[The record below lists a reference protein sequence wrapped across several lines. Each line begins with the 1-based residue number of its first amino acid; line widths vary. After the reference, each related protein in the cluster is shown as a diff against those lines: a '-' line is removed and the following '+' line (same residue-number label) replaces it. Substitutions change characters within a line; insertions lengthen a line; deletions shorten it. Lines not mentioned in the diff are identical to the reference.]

1 MTSRIPDKA
10 TVDGLEDRWNE
21 VWQSQGT
28 YRFDESKDREQIYS
42 IDTPPPTVSG
52 SLHVGHVF
60 SYTHTDV
67 VARYQRM
74 CGREVF
80 YPMGWD
86 DNGLPTERRVQNY
99 FGVRCDPTLPYEE
112 GFEPPHV
119 GGEGKSI
126 KAADQQPISRRNFV
140 ELCERLT
147 EEDEKQFEA
156 LWRHLG
162 LSVDWSRTYQTIA
175 PNAQAVAQQAFLRSL
190 ARGEAY
196 QAEAPTLWDVTFRT
210 AVAQAELEDRERPG
224 AYHRLA
230 FEKAA
235 DAEEATGSYESVWIE
250 TTRPE
255 LLPACV
261 ALVAHPD
268 DERYQP
274 LFGKHVR
281 TPLFGVE
288 VPVVAHRLAS
298 PDKGSGIAMIC
309 TFGDVTDV
317 VWWRELGLPMRSVL
331 GRDGR
336 FRTEPPA
343 GLESDEASTA
353 YAELAGKTVFSA
365 QQRIVEMLVE
375 ADVMDGEPRSI
386 SHPVKFFEKGDKPLE
401 IVTSRQW
408 YIANGGRDEALRGE
422 LLARGEALDFLPS
435 HMGKRYENWVNG
447 LTGDWLISRQR
458 FFGVPIP
465 VWYPLDA
472 DGEPVWD
479 SPIVPAEDTLPVDP
493 SVDTA
498 PGYDEAQRDAAGG
511 FTGEKDIMDTWATSS
526 LTPQIV
532 GGWRDDPALFAKV
545 FPMDLRP
552 QGQDIIRTW
561 LFSTVVRS
569 HLEHGELPWKHAAI
583 SGWILDPD
591 RKKMSKSKGN
601 VVTPMGLLEQHG
613 SDAVRYWAAS
623 ARLGT
628 DAAFDEGQMKIG
640 RRLANKV
647 LNAAKFALGATGI
660 STAADASLED
670 GIRATAHV
678 TGGVLD
684 GDADGTG
691 SPVTEPLDRALLAGL
706 ADVVDGATAAFESYD
721 HTRALE
727 LAESYF
733 WTFCDDYVELVKTRA
748 YDGAAPGEAIDPF
761 AACSPAAAS
770 ARATLT
776 IALETFLRLFAPVL
790 PFATEEVWSWFR
802 PGTVHRAAWPQAAPL
817 RAVAGAA
824 DPILVD
830 AAGEALATLRK
841 IKSEAKVSQRTELV
855 SVDLLV
861 PEAKVAAVT
870 AAKSDLMAAGRVRAL
885 QVVDAVAALNPD
897 VDGDWSEDGARSEI
911 ADPTVMRTEN
921 AVLAD

>member
-10 TVDGLEDRWNE
+10 TVDGLEDRWNSAWE
-21 VWQSQGT
+21 SAGT
-28 YRFDESKDREQIYS
+28 YRFDASKSREEIYS

-60 SYTHTDV
+60 SYTHTDT
-67 VARYQRM
+67 VARFQRM
-74 CGREVF
+74 SGKEVF

-99 FGVRCDPTLPYEE
+99 YGVRCDPSLPYQE

-126 KAADQQPISRRNFV
+126 KAADQVPISRKNFV

-162 LSVDWSRTYQTIA
+162 LSVDWSRTYQTIS
-175 PNAQAVAQQAFLRSL
+175 PSSIAVAQQAFLRSL

-196 QAEAPTLWDVTFRT
+196 QSEAPTLWDVTFRT

-230 FEKAA
+230 FEPAA
-235 DAEEATGSYESVWIE
+235 DLEEATGSYSAVYIE

-288 VPVVAHRLAS
+288 VPVVPHRLAQ

-317 VWWRELGLPMRSVL
+317 VWWRELQLPTRACI
-331 GRDGR
+331 GWDGR
-336 FRTEPPA
+336 FLAEAPA
-343 GLESDEASTA
+343 AIDTPEGVAA

-365 QQRIVEMLVE
+365 QKRIVEMLAE
-375 ADVMDGEPRSI
+375 AGIMEGEPKPI
-386 SHPVKFFEKGDKPLE
+386 THPVKFFEKGDKPLE

-408 YIANGGRDEALRGE
+408 YIANGGKDEALRAE
-422 LLARGEALDFLPS
+422 LVARGEELDFVPS

-465 VWYPLDA
+465 VWYKLDSE
-472 DGEPVWD
+472 GNPVWD
-479 SPIVPAEDTLPVDP
+479 EPVVPTEDMLPVDP
-493 SVDTA
+493 SAEPA
-498 PGYDEAQRDAAGG
+498 PGFDESQRGVAGG
-511 FTGEKDIMDTWATSS
+511 FIGEKDVMDTWATSS

-532 GGWRDDPALFAKV
+532 GGWRDNPELFAKV

-561 LFSTVVRS
+561 LFSTVVRA
-569 HLEHGELPWKHAAI
+569 HLEDGVLPWKHAAI

-640 RRLANKV
+640 RRLAMKI
-647 LNAAKFALGATGI
+647 LNASKFVLGATGI
-660 STAADASLED
+660 ATAANASLED
-670 GIRATAHV
+670 GVAVSNDVMA
-678 TGGVLD
+678 L
-684 GDADGTG
+684 
-691 SPVTEPLDRALLAGL
+691 PVTEPLDKAMLAALAS
-706 ADVVDGATAAFESYD
+706 VVDQATTAYEKYD
-721 HTRALE
+721 HTKALE
-727 LAESYF
+727 VAETLF
-733 WTFCDDYVELVKTRA
+733 WTFCDDYLELVKMRA
-748 YDGAAPGEAIDPF
+748 YDGAAPGEAID
-761 AACSPAAAS
+761 ASAGCSPEAGS
-770 ARATLT
+770 ARAALTL
-776 IALETFLRLFAPVL
+776 ALETFLRLFAPVL

-802 PGTVHRAAWPQAAPL
+802 EGSVHHAAWPVAAPL
-817 RAVAGAA
+817 SAAAGASADAGVLPAAGAA
-824 DPILVD
+824 LS
-830 AAGEALATLRK
+830 ALRK
-841 IKSEAKVSQRTELV
+841 VKSEAKVAQRTEIV
-855 SVDLLV
+855 SVDVLV
-861 PEAKVAAVT
+861 PEAQVAAVR
-870 AAKSDLMAAGRVRAL
+870 AAKADLMSAGKVRAM
-885 QVVDAVAALNPD
+885 QIVDSVAALEPG
-897 VDGDWSEDGARSEI
+897 VDGEAPEDGATDEI
-911 ADPTVMRTEN
+911 ADTTVVRTEN
-921 AVLAD
+921 AVLAES